1 MKREHKSLTN
11 KGFSLVELIIVVAIM
26 AVLIGVLAPQYL
38 RYVEKT
44 RLQRDNTGISDF
56 ANVLK
61 IAATEEK
68 VNAEIGAAGT
78 AGLTYTF
85 DASATPPSLKAPASG
100 ATNLDGEVTLTV
112 DLGDVT
118 LTSNTYT
125 KGAAGAT
132 PTLPEIT
139 VKVDSNGIVSVEC
152 SNFKETPNQATGT
165 VKKF

>member
-1 MKREHKSLTN
+1 MKREQKTLTN

-61 IAATEEK
+61 IAATEED
-68 VNAEIGAAGT
+68 VNAEIATAAATYKFSGT
-78 AGLTYTF
+78 
-85 DASATPPSLKAPASG
+85 P
-100 ATNLDGEVTLTV
+100 LTV
-112 DLGDVT
+112 QASTSTKLDTEVQLTVNFADVT

-125 KGAAGAT
+125 KASAK
-132 PTLPEIT
+132 PEIT
-139 VKVDSNGIVSVEC
+139 VKVDSTTGIVTVEC
-152 SNFKETPNQATGT
+152 SNWIDSPNGSPSSTP
-165 VKKF
+165 KKF

>member
-1 MKREHKSLTN
+1 MKREQKSLTN

-61 IAATEEK
+61 IASTEED
-68 VNAEIGAAGT
+68 VNSALATAAATYKFSGT
-78 AGLTYTF
+78 
-85 DASATPPSLKAPASG
+85 P
-100 ATNLDGEVTLTV
+100 LTV
-112 DLGDVT
+112 QASTVTKLDDEVKLTVNFSDVT

-125 KGAAGAT
+125 KAT
-132 PTLPEIT
+132 NKPEIT
-139 VKVDSNGIVSVEC
+139 VKVSSSTGIVTVEC
-152 SNFKETPNQATGT
+152 ANWIDTPNGKPSSVA
-165 VKKF
+165 KKF

>member
-1 MKREHKSLTN
+1 MKREQKSLTN

-61 IAATEEK
+61 ISATEEA
-68 VNAEIGAAGT
+68 VNAEIGTAGAT
-78 AGLTYTF
+78 GLTYTF
-85 DASATPPSLKAPASG
+85 DTSKTPPCLKAPASG
-100 ATNLDGEVTLTV
+100 ATALDGEVTLTV
-112 DLGDVT
+112 KLEDVT
-118 LTSNTYT
+118 ITSNTYT
-125 KGAAGAT
+125 KAT
-132 PTLPEIT
+132 DKPEIT

-152 SNFKETPNQATGT
+152 ANWIDTPNGT
-165 VKKF
+165 STTKKF

>member
-1 MKREHKSLTN
+1 MKREQKTLTN

-61 IAATEEK
+61 IAATEEA
-68 VNAEIGAAGT
+68 VNSEIAA
-78 AGLTYTF
+78 AAAVYKF
-85 DASATPPSLKAPASG
+85 DASTPPHLDPSG
-100 ATNLDGEVTLTV
+100 SAKLDAEVKLTVNLD
-112 DLGDVT
+112 DVT
-118 LTSNTYT
+118 LTSNTYN
-125 KGAAGAT
+125 KSGIAK
-132 PTLPEIT
+132 PEIT

-152 SNFKETPNQATGT
+152 ANWIDTPNGTPSATP
-165 VKKF
+165 KKF

>member
-1 MKREHKSLTN
+1 MKREQKSLTN

-44 RLQRDNTGISDF
+44 RLQRDNTSISDF

-68 VNAEIGAAGT
+68 VSSEIATAAATFKFSGT
-78 AGLTYTF
+78 PLA
-85 DASATPPSLKAPASG
+85 AQASG
-100 ATNLDGEVTLTV
+100 STNLDAEVGLTV
-112 DLGDVT
+112 NLGDIT

-125 KGAAGAT
+125 KQT
-132 PTLPEIT
+132 NLPEVT
-139 VKVDSNGIVSVEC
+139 VKVDSTTGIVTVEC
-152 SNFKETPNQATGT
+152 SNWIDTPNGTPSATP
-165 VKKF
+165 KKF

>member
-1 MKREHKSLTN
+1 MKREQKSLTN

-68 VNAEIGAAGT
+68 VNAEIAAAGAT
-78 AGLTYTF
+78 GIKYSF
-85 DASATPPSLKAPASG
+85 DTSTPPHITASG
-100 ATNLDGEVTLTV
+100 STNLDTEVQLTVTLADITI
-112 DLGDVT
+112 
-118 LTSNTYT
+118 TSNTYGKQT
-125 KGAAGAT
+125 NK
-132 PTLPEIT
+132 PELT

-152 SNFKETPNQATGT
+152 ANWIDTPNGSPSSTP
-165 VKKF
+165 KKF

>member
-1 MKREHKSLTN
+1 MKREQKSLTN

-44 RLQRDNTGISDF
+44 RLQRDNTSISDF

-68 VNAEIGAAGT
+68 VNSEIATAAATFKFSGT
-78 AGLTYTF
+78 PLA
-85 DASATPPSLKAPASG
+85 AQASG
-100 ATNLDGEVTLTV
+100 STNLDAEVGLTV
-112 DLGDVT
+112 NLGDIT

-125 KGAAGAT
+125 KQT
-132 PTLPEIT
+132 NLPEVT
-139 VKVDSNGIVSVEC
+139 VKVDSTTGIVTVEC
-152 SNFKETPNQATGT
+152 SNWIDTPNGTPSATA
-165 VKKF
+165 KKF

>member
-1 MKREHKSLTN
+1 MKREQKSLTN

-44 RLQRDNTGISDF
+44 RLQRDNTSISDF

-68 VNAEIGAAGT
+68 VNSEIATAAATFKFSGT
-78 AGLTYTF
+78 PLA
-85 DASATPPSLKAPASG
+85 AQASG
-100 ATNLDGEVTLTV
+100 STNLDAEVGLTV
-112 DLGDVT
+112 NLGDIT

-125 KGAAGAT
+125 KQT
-132 PTLPEIT
+132 NLPEVT
-139 VKVDSNGIVSVEC
+139 VKVDSTTGIVTVEC
-152 SNFKETPNQATGT
+152 SNWIDTPNGT
-165 VKKF
+165 PSVTPKKF

>member
-1 MKREHKSLTN
+1 MKREQKSLTN

-68 VNAEIGAAGT
+68 VNAEIAAASSGI
-78 AGLTYTF
+78 TYSF
-85 DASATPPSLKAPASG
+85 DTSTPPKLQVSG
-100 ATNLDGEVTLTV
+100 STNLDTEVQLTV
-112 DLGDVT
+112 NLADVT
-118 LTSNTYT
+118 LTSNTYG
-125 KGAAGAT
+125 KAGS
-132 PTLPEIT
+132 PTIT
-139 VKVDSNGIVSVEC
+139 VKVDSNGIVAVEADGWC
-152 SNFKETPNQATGT
+152 DTPNQATGT
-165 VKKF
+165 KKKF

>member
-1 MKREHKSLTN
+1 MKREQKSLTN

-44 RLQRDNTGISDF
+44 RLQRDNTSISDF

-68 VNAEIGAAGT
+68 VNSEIATAAATFKFSGT
-78 AGLTYTF
+78 PLA
-85 DASATPPSLKAPASG
+85 AQASG
-100 ATNLDGEVTLTV
+100 STNLDAEVGLTV
-112 DLGDVT
+112 NLGDIT

-125 KGAAGAT
+125 KQT
-132 PTLPEIT
+132 NLPEVT
-139 VKVDSNGIVSVEC
+139 VKVDSTTGIVTVEC
-152 SNFKETPNQATGT
+152 SNWIDTPNGTPSATS
-165 VKKF
+165 KKF